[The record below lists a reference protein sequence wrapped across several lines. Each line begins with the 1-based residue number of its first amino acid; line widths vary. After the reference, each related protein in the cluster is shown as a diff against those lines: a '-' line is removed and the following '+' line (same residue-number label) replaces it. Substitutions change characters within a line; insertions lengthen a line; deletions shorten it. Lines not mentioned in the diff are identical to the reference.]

1 MDSLPLVDELILALN
16 AARKGL
22 RQLEN
27 QETEPVDPNLL
38 QRVDQALDRFKT
50 EHEQGIRQTQ
60 QAIKLVLTIQQGEIS
75 SILTNSPVPLEVAI
89 VNYTIGD
96 DWGGEDMVSIPQ
108 TDGTFTLAEGY
119 LARATHL
126 PDRVTELHRAVY
138 RAGCNNHNTT
148 EH

>member
-27 QETEPVDPNLL
+27 QETGPADPNLL
-38 QRVDQALDRFKT
+38 QRVDRALDRFKT
-50 EHEQGIRQTQ
+50 EHEQGVRQDQ
-60 QAIKLVLTIQQGEIS
+60 KSIKLVLTIQQGEIS
-75 SILTNSPVPLEVAI
+75 SFLTNSAVPLEVAI

-108 TDGTFTLAEGY
+108 TDGTTTVAEGY
-119 LARATHL
+119 LARATLL
-126 PDRVTELHRAVY
+126 PDRVAELHRAVY
-138 RAGCNNHNTT
+138 RAGCNSHNTT